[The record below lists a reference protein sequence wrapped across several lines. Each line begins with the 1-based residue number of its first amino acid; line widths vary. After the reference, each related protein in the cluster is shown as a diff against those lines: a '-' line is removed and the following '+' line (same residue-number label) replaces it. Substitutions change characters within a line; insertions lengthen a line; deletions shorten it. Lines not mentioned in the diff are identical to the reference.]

1 MEGQGAVAQL
11 GGKNMGSLVRH
22 SIPRGLY
29 ELRISYSIF
38 LSLGSFISKTEEGTT
53 TLHNC
58 EKSVILFMEHGQS
71 ARQIF
76 RAH

>member
-29 ELRISYSIF
+29 ELTVSYSIF
-38 LSLGSFISKTEEGTT
+38 LSLGSFISKTEGTT

-58 EKSVILFMEHGQS
+58 EKAVILFMEHGQS
-71 ARQIF
+71 ARQIV